1 MRFPTPSC
9 TEADNNVA
17 TWPPPWPQVQNGWVH
32 DDQIS
37 CADRLRQILAKIPAI
52 TKQRLSETGISISTQ
67 YSETFGGG
75 GKNKQLFQKKI
86 FYCFLNCKC

>member
-17 TWPPPWPQVQNGWVH
+17 TWPPWPQVQNGWVH
-32 DDQIS
+32 DDEIS

-52 TKQRLSETGISISTQ
+52 TKQRLSETGISISMQ

-75 GKNKQLFQKKI
+75 KQTNFSKKYI
-86 FYCFLNCKC
+86 AF